1 SRNKV
6 KDRPSKSSSRESTQ
20 QSSNGG
26 WTQQVDSLGSP
37 ASQSMGDDPK
47 QVDQIGSD
55 QQVDINFVPKCK
67 TVWFIKSVISMC
79 VCATFSFNIILC
91 ELACPS
97 GDLRGMK
104 IARAELCI
112 VLEKKILKIAPGRQK
127 GPDAAGIDPRADD
140 SPRGARKPITHK
152 TVFPLAHG
160 DPGEAGW
167 PAPPSLQR
175 PRPHF
180 R

>member
-97 GDLRGMK
+97 GDLRG
-104 IARAELCI
+104 
-112 VLEKKILKIAPGRQK
+112 
-127 GPDAAGIDPRADD
+127 
-140 SPRGARKPITHK
+140 
-152 TVFPLAHG
+152 VFPLAHG